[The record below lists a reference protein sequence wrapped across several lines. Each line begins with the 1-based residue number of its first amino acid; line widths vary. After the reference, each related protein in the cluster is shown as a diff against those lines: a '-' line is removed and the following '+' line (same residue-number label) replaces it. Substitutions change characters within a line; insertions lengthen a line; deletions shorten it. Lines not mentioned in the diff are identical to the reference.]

1 MENTIDEKIQGQSL
15 VLEQNEGNTKKL
27 FIESYGCAMNFSDSE
42 IVASILTNE
51 GYNTTT
57 ILEEADLVEP
67 NYATIK
73 HCQTFMGTMII
84 AQLVDR
90 SFPIVETII

>member
-1 MENTIDEKIQGQSL
+1 MR
-15 VLEQNEGNTKKL
+15 
-27 FIESYGCAMNFSDSE
+27 
-42 IVASILTNE
+42 TN
-51 GYNTTT
+51 
-57 ILEEADLVEP
+57 IKLEEANLVEP